1 MDWTKVTVQDCIEM
15 YDKLGKAA
23 VINDGQ
29 VVAFIKENRR

>member
-15 YDKLGKAA
+15 YEKLGKVA

-29 VVAFIKENRR
+29 VVAFVKEKRR